1 MLLKKTHNFT
11 DGTIQTC
18 FVLKKCKYC
27 GRLFIKTA
35 NRQELCSSLCKHYSL
50 QDAKAVYQRKRRR
63 LIHDGVLISNENKKL
78 GNSRLETK
86 PKTDFNHEHRCI
98 QYELKRLGLVSNK

>member
-1 MLLKKTHNFT
+1 MLLKRRCSLD
-11 DGTIQTC
+11 DGTVQTC
-18 FVLKKCKYC
+18 FVVRKCKYC

-50 QDAKAVYQRKRRR
+50 QDAKATYQRKRRR
-63 LIHDGVLISNENKKL
+63 LIRDGVLISNETKKL
-78 GNSRLETK
+78 GNSRLETN
-86 PKTDFNHEHRCI
+86 PKKDFHHEYRCI